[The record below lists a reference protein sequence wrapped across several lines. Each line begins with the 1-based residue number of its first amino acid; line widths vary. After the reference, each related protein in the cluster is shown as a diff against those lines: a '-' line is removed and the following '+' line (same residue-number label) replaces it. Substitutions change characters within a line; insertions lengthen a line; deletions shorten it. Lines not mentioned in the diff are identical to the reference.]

1 MLFSKSQELMHKP
14 DLETFKK
21 LAGEAGL
28 VPVYREIVADLD
40 TPLTIFAKVA
50 AYDSH
55 AFLFESLEGGEKWGR
70 YSFIGFDPLMIFS
83 SSRERVEINRGGESE
98 VRFGNPLQEL
108 RNLLASFRAHQSE
121 YLPRFFG
128 GLVGYLG
135 YDMVRFMEQLPDTHA
150 NLDLPDSSFMVP
162 KTVLIHDSFKQKLH
176 IVNCVEIN
184 EGDDFE
190 QLYHGACSQIDAV
203 AEKLKQPLPY
213 DFVES
218 PLGAHEHQFSSNMEE
233 KSFRKMVETAKE
245 YILAGDIIQV
255 VLSQRFHTK
264 TKLSPFAL
272 YRALRHINPS
282 PYLFYLQLGD
292 VIQIGSSPEILVRLE
307 NGEIELRPI
316 AGTRHRGVTGAEDK
330 ALEAELLADPKERA
344 EHLMLVDLG
353 RNDAGRVA
361 QPGSVE
367 VRDLLVI
374 ERYSHVMHIVSGVHG
389 LLADDKDQFDVM
401 SACFPAGTVS
411 GAPKI
416 RAMEIIEELEPER
429 RGPYAGAVGYFG
441 FSGNMDFCITIRTF
455 IMRDNDLWIQA
466 GAGIVADSDPVKEFE
481 ETLNKARGLRRAV
494 ELAEKGL

>member
-1 MLFSKSQELMHKP
+1 MHKP
-14 DLETFKK
+14 DLEIFKN
-21 LAGEAGL
+21 LASEAGL

-70 YSFIGFDPLMIFS
+70 YSFIGFDPLLTFS

-98 VRFGNPLQEL
+98 VGFGNPLQEL

-121 YLPRFFG
+121 SLPRFFG

-135 YDMVRFMEQLPDTHA
+135 YDMVRFMERLPDTHA
-150 NLDLPDSSFMVP
+150 PLELPDSSFMVP

-184 EGDDFE
+184 QGDDFVK
-190 QLYHGACSQIDAV
+190 LYHGACRQIDAV
-203 AEKLKQPLPY
+203 AAKLKQPLPY
-213 DFVES
+213 DFVDS
-218 PLGAHEHQFSSNMEE
+218 PVGDHEHRFSSNMDEE
-233 KSFRKMVETAKE
+233 SFKKMVETAKE

-282 PYLFYLQLGD
+282 PYLFYLQLGN

-307 NGEIELRPI
+307 NEEIELRPI
-316 AGTRHRGVTGAEDK
+316 AGTRHRGATVSEDK

-455 IMRDNDLWIQA
+455 IMQDNDLWIQA

>member
-1 MLFSKSQELMHKP
+1 MHKP
-14 DLETFKK
+14 DLETFKN
-21 LAGEAGL
+21 LASEAGL

-70 YSFIGFDPLMIFS
+70 YSFIGFDPLLTFS
-83 SSRERVEINRGGESE
+83 SSRERVEINRGCESE
-98 VRFGNPLQEL
+98 VGFGNPLQEL

-121 YLPRFFG
+121 SLPRFFG

-135 YDMVRFMEQLPDTHA
+135 YDMVRFMERLPDTHA
-150 NLDLPDSSFMVP
+150 PLELPDSSFMVP

-184 EGDDFE
+184 QGDDFVK
-190 QLYHGACSQIDAV
+190 LYHEACRQIDAV
-203 AEKLKQPLPY
+203 AAKLKQPLPY
-213 DFVES
+213 DFVDS
-218 PLGAHEHQFSSNMEE
+218 PVGDHEHRFSSNMDEE
-233 KSFRKMVETAKE
+233 SFKKMVKTAKE

-282 PYLFYLQLGD
+282 PYLFYLQLGN

-307 NGEIELRPI
+307 NEEIELRPI
-316 AGTRHRGVTGAEDK
+316 AGTRHRGATVSEDK
-330 ALEAELLADPKERA
+330 ALEVELLADPKERA

-455 IMRDNDLWIQA
+455 IMQDNDLWIQA

>member
-1 MLFSKSQELMHKP
+1 MHKP
-14 DLETFKK
+14 DLETFKN
-21 LAGEAGL
+21 LASEAGL

-70 YSFIGFDPLMIFS
+70 YSFIGFDPLLTFS

-98 VRFGNPLQEL
+98 VGFGNPLQEL

-121 YLPRFFG
+121 SLPRFFG

-135 YDMVRFMEQLPDTHA
+135 YDMVRFMERLPDTHA
-150 NLDLPDSSFMVP
+150 PLELPDSSFMVP

-184 EGDDFE
+184 QGDDFVK
-190 QLYHGACSQIDAV
+190 LYHEACRQIDAV
-203 AEKLKQPLPY
+203 AAKLKQPLPY
-213 DFVES
+213 DFVDS
-218 PLGAHEHQFSSNMEE
+218 PVGDHEHRFSSNMDEE
-233 KSFRKMVETAKE
+233 SFKKMVKTAKE

-282 PYLFYLQLGD
+282 PYLFYLQLGN

-307 NGEIELRPI
+307 NEEIELRPI
-316 AGTRHRGVTGAEDK
+316 AGTRHRGATVSEDK
-330 ALEAELLADPKERA
+330 ALEVELLADPKERA

-455 IMRDNDLWIQA
+455 IMQDNDLWIQA

-481 ETLNKARGLRRAV
+481 ETLDKARGLRRAV

>member
-1 MLFSKSQELMHKP
+1 MVMHKP
-14 DLETFKK
+14 DLDTFKN
-21 LAGEAGL
+21 LAANAGL
-28 VPVYREIVADLD
+28 VPVFREIVADLD
-40 TPLTIFAKVA
+40 TPLAIFAKTA
-50 AYDSH
+50 ASDSH
-55 AFLFESLEGGEKWGR
+55 AFLFESLQGGEKWGR
-70 YSFIGFDPLMIFS
+70 YSFIGFDPLLTFS
-83 SSRERVEINRGGESE
+83 SAREQMEINRGGKSAI
-98 VRFGNPLQEL
+98 RSGNPLLEL
-108 RNLLASFRAHQSE
+108 RNLLASFRAHPSE
-121 YLPRFFG
+121 HLPRFFG

-135 YDMVRFMEQLPDTHA
+135 YDMVRFMERLPDTHPP
-150 NLDLPDSSFMVP
+150 LDLPDSSFMVP
-162 KTVLIHDSFKQKLH
+162 KIVLIHDSFRQKLH

-184 EGDDFE
+184 EGDDMVE
-190 QLYHGACSQIDAV
+190 LYREACRRIDEIA
-203 AEKLKQPLPY
+203 AKLKQPLPY
-213 DFVES
+213 DFVDS
-218 PLGAHEHQFSSNMEE
+218 PTGDHEHRFTSNMDADSF
-233 KSFRKMVETAKE
+233 KSMVETAKE

-264 TKLSPFAL
+264 TDLSPFAL

-282 PYLFYLQLGD
+282 PYLFYLQLGN

-316 AGTRHRGVTGAEDK
+316 AGTRHRGDTAAEDRE
-330 ALEAELLADPKERA
+330 LEEELLADPKERA

-361 QPGSVE
+361 LPGSVE
-367 VRDLLVI
+367 VRDLLVV

-389 LLADDKDQFDVM
+389 LLASDKDQFDVM
-401 SACFPAGTVS
+401 AACFPAGTVS

-466 GAGIVADSDPVKEFE
+466 GAGIVADSDPGKEFT

>member
-1 MLFSKSQELMHKP
+1 MFFSKSQELMHKP

-83 SSRERVEINRGGESE
+83 SSRERVEIIRGGESE

-330 ALEAELLADPKERA
+330 ALEAELLADP
-344 EHLMLVDLG
+344 
-353 RNDAGRVA
+353 
-361 QPGSVE
+361 
-367 VRDLLVI
+367 